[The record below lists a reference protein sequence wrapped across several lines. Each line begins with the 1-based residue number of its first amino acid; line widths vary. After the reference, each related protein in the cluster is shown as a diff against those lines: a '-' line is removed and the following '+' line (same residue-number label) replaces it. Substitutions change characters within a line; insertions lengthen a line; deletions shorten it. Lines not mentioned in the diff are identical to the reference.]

1 MFGYWLLIIGYLK
14 CMDISNLNYLLATA
28 TIGLQ
33 IVTVI
38 LLFVF
43 LMRKKVPSFNDIAQ
57 SVGGWGLW
65 IAFGITLVTFLFTEY
80 YKILGFEPC
89 PLCWWQEI
97 FLYPQIILFGM
108 AIARSLWKSDIHGS
122 WISDFHKTVA
132 ENSIVLS
139 IFGAGVA
146 LYQHILQMTP
156 HGTLPCPATGTVSC
170 ATRILF
176 EYNYIT
182 FPLMAFTTFAFLIVV
197 MLLVRSRRV

>member
-1 MFGYWLLIIGYLK
+1 
-14 CMDISNLNYLLATA
+14 MDVSTLNYFLATA

-33 IVTVI
+33 LVTVI
-38 LLFVF
+38 LLVVF

-57 SVGGWGLW
+57 SVGERGLW
-65 IAFGITLVTFLFTEY
+65 IAFGITFVTFLFTEY

-97 FLYPQIILFGM
+97 FLYPQIVLF
-108 AIARSLWKSDIHGS
+108 AIAAWRKDTRIV
-122 WISDFHKTVA
+122 DY
-132 ENSIVLS
+132 SIVLS

-146 LYQHILQMTP
+146 LYQHVLQMTP

-197 MLLVRSRRV
+197 MLLVRSRRAS

>member
-1 MFGYWLLIIGYLK
+1 MTVA
-14 CMDISNLNYLLATA
+14 DLNYFLATA

-33 IVTVI
+33 IVTII

-43 LMRKKVPSFNDIAQ
+43 LIRKKVPSFGDIAQ
-57 SVGGWGLW
+57 SVGEKGLW
-65 IAFGITLVTFLFTEY
+65 IAFALTFVTFLFTEY

-97 FLYPQIILFGM
+97 FLYPQIILF
-108 AIARSLWKSDIHGS
+108 AIAAWRKDARIV
-122 WISDFHKTVA
+122 DY
-132 ENSIVLS
+132 SIALSVL
-139 IFGAGVA
+139 GAGVA
-146 LYQHILQMTP
+146 LYQHILQMAP

-182 FPLMAFTTFAFLIVV
+182 FPLMAFTTFVFLIML
-197 MLLVRSRRV
+197 MLLIRGRRDI